1 MYMYMY
7 GSTVP
12 FIFCSRMERLYC
24 DACTVQ
30 ENEVHQAENY
40 ADKAI
45 ALDKYNPHGT
55 HMDR

>member
-1 MYMYMY
+1 M
-7 GSTVP
+7 
-12 FIFCSRMERLYC
+12 ICSRMERFYCDPC